1 MFYLRRCPLISII
14 LLMIRTETSRIA
26 EELDTKG
33 YTLTSYDKLGLP
45 FDPSLVGKLCTA
57 AAGGT
62 FSAAAADLTK
72 HIEKSGMA
80 MVQDESALVL
90 GRQLVRPVVES
101 LFADSP
107 KALAGWN
114 LYAMNRYDAPGAS
127 LGSHQDSVGSTVL
140 VVTASGK
147 RDFNIHERPS
157 FNGEQTPITE
167 TIQVVPGDIMILD
180 AQADPAHSVA
190 CVEAPSVSA
199 VLDVPDMLR
208 PVHVG

>member
-1 MFYLRRCPLISII
+1 M
-14 LLMIRTETSRIA
+14 LLMIATEKFRIA
-26 EELDTKG
+26 EELDTVG
-33 YTLTSYDKLGLP
+33 YALTTYERLGLP
-45 FDPSLVGKLCTA
+45 FDSVLVGRLCTA
-57 AAGGT
+57 AVEGT

-72 HIEKSGMA
+72 HIEKSSMA
-80 MVQDESALVL
+80 MVQEEDALVL
-90 GRQLVRPVVES
+90 GRQLVRPVVEM
-101 LFADSP
+101 LFAETPSAIA
-107 KALAGWN
+107 KWN

-140 VVTASGK
+140 VITASGV

-157 FNGEQTPITE
+157 FEGQQTPITNS
-167 TIQVVPGDIMILD
+167 IRVVPGDIMILD

-208 PVHVG
+208 PDYLR